1 MPVDA
6 FLNFEIP
13 LPPYEEQVEIVQQI
27 DTVQRKI
34 DFEVENIRKQIEDL
48 EELKSVIVSD
58 VVTGK
63 VDVRNVTIPEYEHVD
78 DISDDNNEDG
88 EETDETET
96 DGEEA

>member
-1 MPVDA
+1 LPADA

-13 LPPYEEQVEIVQQI
+13 LPPYEEQVEIVRQI

-34 DFEVENIRKQIEDL
+34 NFEVKELRKQIEDL
-48 EELKSVIVSD
+48 EELKSAIVSD

-63 VDVRNVTIPEYEHVD
+63 VDVRNITVPHYEHVD
-78 DISDDNNEDG
+78 DIVDDDSENNE
-88 EETDETET
+88 ETET

>member
-1 MPVDA
+1 MPADA

-13 LPPYEEQVEIVQQI
+13 LPPYGEQVEIVQQI
-27 DTVQRKI
+27 DNVQKKI
-34 DFEVENIRKQIEDL
+34 DFEVEDLRKQIEDL

-63 VDVRNVTIPEYEHVD
+63 VDVRNITVPEYEHVD
-78 DISDDNNEDG
+78 DIVDDDSENNE
-88 EETDETET
+88 ETET